1 MQVQSKVIIR
11 ESFSFHIPPQ
21 QIHHFSPLLLY
32 DISVYHLF
40 FRTAYHKPIGKSTFL
55 PTSPVKSAPCS
66 IATFLCLFPLFI
78 GPYCRLH
85 LLAACLA
92 AVLAALA
99 VWLWPAAETEPQRP
113 NSAVDP
119 TAATDPAP
127 DPYLAACQTYYTGAD
142 GREYHL
148 FTAMTPAPQGSTE
161 PVGYHSELIPANDG
175 ASVDF
180 PATVMV
186 EDAVTQDYAAE
197 DFAAL
202 LDSWDVSVTAPEG
215 VSRVKLWDTE
225 EETPESPALLYRRLR
240 ADPTCTHNE
249 VVWTLRM
256 KSGDVLHLT
265 MTVEFEEQ
273 QALRIT
279 PEDAP
284 LETAQE
290 LQALLDRLAEEYN
303 ADTSITV
310 ELPDVTYDAP
320 VSVGCAV
327 TLKGSGTAFAAPV
340 TVTPLSDTER
350 CHAYV
355 RFSEVSFEGDGS
367 GTGVTARAPTYLEN
381 CRVTGWD
388 VGALAVNGG
397 WVYLH
402 GGYIGGNGVGARYD
416 SAYSNSYTYTI
427 RHIDFLNNTTALELL
442 CLPPN
447 SYAALDDCR
456 FRGNGTDVYN
466 PGGYRIEV
474 NNGTE
479 VTL

>member
-1 MQVQSKVIIR
+1 MLLPR
-11 ESFSFHIPPQ
+11 RAELPPA
-21 QIHHFSPLLLY
+21 
-32 DISVYHLF
+32 D
-40 FRTAYHKPIGKSTFL
+40 
-55 PTSPVKSAPCS
+55 
-66 IATFLCLFPLFI
+66 
-78 GPYCRLH
+78 
-85 LLAACLA
+85 
-92 AVLAALA
+92 
-99 VWLWPAAETEPQRP
+99 AET
-113 NSAVDP
+113 P
-119 TAATDPAP
+119 TAPDAAM
-127 DPYLAACQTYYTGAD
+127 DPYLTACQTYYTGAD
-142 GREYHL
+142 GREYHV
-148 FTAMTPAPQGSTE
+148 FTAVTPSIEGRTD
-161 PVGYHSELIPANDG
+161 PVGYRSELIPAG
-175 ASVDF
+175 GTVDF

-215 VSRVKLWDTE
+215 VSRVKLWDAE

-256 KSGDVLHLT
+256 KNGDVLTLT
-265 MTVEFEEQ
+265 QTIELLPQEVRTYSTADTPLDTAEQ
-273 QALRIT
+273 
-279 PEDAP
+279 
-284 LETAQE
+284 
-290 LQALLDRLAEEYN
+290 LQALLDDIAGACD
-303 ADTSITV
+303 ADTSVTV
-310 ELPDVTYDAP
+310 YLPEVTYDAP
-320 VSVGCAV
+320 ITVGCAV
-327 TLKGSGTAFAAPV
+327 ELVGSGTAFAAPV
-340 TVTPLSDTER
+340 TVMPLSDTER

-427 RHIDFLNNTTALELL
+427 RRIDFLNNTTALELL

>member
-92 AVLAALA
+92 AALTAGLA
-99 VWLWPAAETEPQRP
+99 VWLWPTAETEPQRP
-113 NSAVDP
+113 NSAADP
-119 TAATDPAP
+119 AAATDPAP

-142 GREYHL
+142 GREYHV
-148 FTAMTPAPQGSTE
+148 FTAVTPSIEGRTD
-161 PVGYHSELIPANDG
+161 PVGYRSELIPAG
-175 ASVDF
+175 GTVDF

-215 VSRVKLWDTE
+215 VSRVKLWDAE

-340 TVTPLSDTER
+340 TVMPLSDTER

-355 RFSEVSFEGDGS
+355 RFSEVSFEGAGS

-381 CRVTGWD
+381 CRVTGWA
-388 VGALAVNGG
+388 VGGEAVTGG
-397 WVYLH
+397 WLYLRGSH
-402 GGYIGGNGVGARYD
+402 VADCGVGIRYN
-416 SAYSNSYTYTI
+416 SAYSSSYTYFADKMT
-427 RHIDFLNNTTALELL
+427 FVQNGTALELL
-442 CLPPN
+442 CMPPDG
-447 SYAALDDCR
+447 YIELQGCR
-456 FRGNGTDVYN
+456 FHGNGTDVYN

-474 NNGTE
+474 NNGT
-479 VTL
+479 

>member
-1 MQVQSKVIIR
+1 MERKICPHCGAPLQA
-11 ESFSFHIPPQ
+11 EASFCPRCTAT
-21 QIHHFSPLLLY
+21 LTE
-32 DISVYHLF
+32 
-40 FRTAYHKPIGKSTFL
+40 RTAMTMPRTGRR
-55 PTSPVKSAPCS
+55 
-66 IATFLCLFPLFI
+66 
-78 GPYCRLH
+78 RLR
-85 LLAACLA
+85 LLAVGFA
-92 AVLAALA
+92 AALTAGLA
-99 VWLWPAAETEPQRP
+99 VWLWPTAETEPQRP
-113 NSAVDP
+113 NSAADP
-119 TAATDPAP
+119 VLAADPVMDA
-127 DPYLAACQTYYTGAD
+127 YTAACQTYYTGAD

-148 FTAMTPAPQGSTE
+148 FTARTPAPQGSTE

-175 ASVDF
+175 ASVDC
-180 PATVMV
+180 PATVIA

-202 LDSWDVSVTAPEG
+202 LDSWDVSVNAPEG
-215 VSRVKLWDTE
+215 VGRVTLRE
-225 EETPESPALLYRRLR
+225 AQVEAENSPALLYRRLR
-240 ADPTCTHNE
+240 ADTTCTHNE
-249 VVWTLRM
+249 VVWTLYM
-256 KSGDVLHLT
+256 KNGDEIQLT
-265 MTVEFEEQ
+265 MTVEYEEQ
-273 QALRIT
+273 TTLYFGQQ
-279 PEDAP
+279 DAP
-284 LETAQE
+284 LDTAQE
-290 LQALLDRLAEEYN
+290 LQALLDRLAQEYD
-303 ADTSITV
+303 ADTAITV
-310 ELPDVTYDAP
+310 ELPRVTYDRP
-320 VSVGCAV
+320 ITVGCAV
-327 TLKGSGTAFAAPV
+327 TLRGTGTVFAAPV

-402 GGYIGGNGVGARYD
+402 GGYIGGNGAGARYD

>member
-1 MQVQSKVIIR
+1 M
-11 ESFSFHIPPQ
+11 
-21 QIHHFSPLLLY
+21 
-32 DISVYHLF
+32 
-40 FRTAYHKPIGKSTFL
+40 
-55 PTSPVKSAPCS
+55 
-66 IATFLCLFPLFI
+66 
-78 GPYCRLH
+78 
-85 LLAACLA
+85 
-92 AVLAALA
+92 
-99 VWLWPAAETEPQRP
+99 
-113 NSAVDP
+113 
-119 TAATDPAP
+119 
-127 DPYLAACQTYYTGAD
+127 
-142 GREYHL
+142 
-148 FTAMTPAPQGSTE
+148 FTAMTPNPYDPTT
-161 PVGYHSELIPANDG
+161 PVGYCCRLIPDG
-175 ASVDF
+175 SGNDF

-186 EDAVTQDYAAE
+186 QDATTQEDCPE

-215 VSRVKLWDTE
+215 VGRVSLREAELETADT
-225 EETPESPALLYRRLR
+225 PALLYRRLWG
-240 ADPTCTHNE
+240 DNTCTHNE

-290 LQALLDRLAEEYN
+290 LQALLDRLAEEYD

>member
-92 AVLAALA
+92 AALVALA

-113 NSAVDP
+113 NSAADP
-119 TAATDPAP
+119 AAATDPAP

-175 ASVDF
+175 ASVDCL
-180 PATVMV
+180 ATVIA
-186 EDAVTQDYAAE
+186 EDAVTQEYVQG
-197 DFAAL
+197 DFIAL
-202 LDSWDVSVTAPEG
+202 MDSWEVTVTAPEG
-215 VSRVKLWDTE
+215 VSRVKLWDAE

-249 VVWTLRM
+249 VVWTLYM
-256 KSGDVLHLT
+256 KNGDEIQLT

-273 QALRIT
+273 TTLYFGQQ
-279 PEDAP
+279 DAP

-290 LQALLDRLAEEYN
+290 LQALLDRLAEEYD

-327 TLKGSGTAFAAPV
+327 TLKGSGTTFAAPV

-355 RFSEVSFEGDGS
+355 RFSEVSFEGDGG

-427 RHIDFLNNTTALELL
+427 RRIDFLNNTTALELL

-456 FRGNGTDVYN
+456 FRGNDVDVAN
-466 PGGYRIEV
+466 PGSYRIEV

>member
-55 PTSPVKSAPCS
+55 STSPVKSAPCS

-92 AVLAALA
+92 AALVALA

-113 NSAVDP
+113 NSAADP
-119 TAATDPAP
+119 AAATDPAP

-175 ASVDF
+175 ASVDCL
-180 PATVMV
+180 ATVIA
-186 EDAVTQDYAAE
+186 EDAVTQEYVQG
-197 DFAAL
+197 DFIAL
-202 LDSWDVSVTAPEG
+202 MDSWEVTVNAPEG
-215 VSRVKLWDTE
+215 VGRVTLRE
-225 EETPESPALLYRRLR
+225 AQVEAENSPALLYRRLR

-249 VVWTLRM
+249 VVWT
-256 KSGDVLHLT
+256 
-265 MTVEFEEQ
+265 
-273 QALRIT
+273 LRIT

-427 RHIDFLNNTTALELL
+427 RRIDFLNNTTALELL

>member
-78 GPYCRLH
+78 GPYCRLR

-113 NSAVDP
+113 DGMDNPVLAADP
-119 TAATDPAP
+119 VMDAYT
-127 DPYLAACQTYYTGAD
+127 AACQTYYTGAD
-142 GREYHL
+142 GREYHV
-148 FTAMTPAPQGSTE
+148 FTAVTPSIEGRTD
-161 PVGYHSELIPANDG
+161 PVGYRSELIPAG
-175 ASVDF
+175 GTVDF

-215 VSRVKLWDTE
+215 VSRVKLWDAE

-256 KSGDVLHLT
+256 KSGDVLTLT
-265 MTVEFEEQ
+265 QTIELLPQEVRTYSTADTPLDTAEQ
-273 QALRIT
+273 
-279 PEDAP
+279 
-284 LETAQE
+284 
-290 LQALLDRLAEEYN
+290 LQALLDDITGACD
-303 ADTSITV
+303 ADTSVTV
-310 ELPDVTYDAP
+310 YLPEVTYDAP
-320 VSVGCAV
+320 ITVGCAV
-327 TLKGSGTAFAAPV
+327 ELVGSGTTFTAPITVAPLKNTDLTCAF
-340 TVTPLSDTER
+340 
-350 CHAYV
+350 V
-355 RFSEVSFEGDGS
+355 RFRQINFTGDGS
-367 GTGVTARAPTYLEN
+367 GTGITAAAPTYLEES
-381 CRVTGWD
+381 RVTGWA
-388 VGALAVNGG
+388 VGGEAVTGG
-397 WVYLH
+397 WLYLRGSH
-402 GGYIGGNGVGARYD
+402 VADCGVGIRYN
-416 SAYSNSYTYTI
+416 SAYSSSYTYFADKMT
-427 RHIDFLNNTTALELL
+427 FVQNGTALELL
-442 CLPPN
+442 CMPPDG
-447 SYAALDDCR
+447 YIELQGCR
-456 FRGNGTDVYN
+456 FHGNGTDVYN

>member
-1 MQVQSKVIIR
+1 MERKICPHCGAPLQ
-11 ESFSFHIPPQ
+11 EEASFCPRCTAT
-21 QIHHFSPLLLY
+21 LTE
-32 DISVYHLF
+32 
-40 FRTAYHKPIGKSTFL
+40 RTAMTMPRTGRR
-55 PTSPVKSAPCS
+55 
-66 IATFLCLFPLFI
+66 
-78 GPYCRLH
+78 RLH

-92 AVLAALA
+92 AALVALA

-113 NSAVDP
+113 NSAADP
-119 TAATDPAP
+119 AAATDPVMDA
-127 DPYLAACQTYYTGAD
+127 YTAACQTYYTGAD
-142 GREYHL
+142 GREYHV
-148 FTAMTPAPQGSTE
+148 FTAVTPSIEGRTD
-161 PVGYHSELIPANDG
+161 PVGYRSELIPAG
-175 ASVDF
+175 GTVDF

-215 VSRVKLWDTE
+215 VSRVKLWDAE
-225 EETPESPALLYRRLR
+225 EKTPESPALLYRRLR

-355 RFSEVSFEGDGS
+355 RFSEVSFEGDGG

-381 CRVTGWD
+381 CRVTG
-388 VGALAVNGG
+388 
-397 WVYLH
+397 
-402 GGYIGGNGVGARYD
+402 
-416 SAYSNSYTYTI
+416 
-427 RHIDFLNNTTALELL
+427 
-442 CLPPN
+442 
-447 SYAALDDCR
+447 
-456 FRGNGTDVYN
+456 
-466 PGGYRIEV
+466 
-474 NNGTE
+474 
-479 VTL
+479 

>member
-92 AVLAALA
+92 AALVALA

-113 NSAVDP
+113 DGTADP
-119 TAATDPAP
+119 VLAADPVMDA
-127 DPYLAACQTYYTGAD
+127 YTAACQTYYTGAD

-175 ASVDF
+175 ASVDC
-180 PATVMV
+180 PATVIA

-215 VSRVKLWDTE
+215 VSRVKLWDAE

-273 QALRIT
+273 TTLYFGRQ
-279 PEDAP
+279 DAP

-290 LQALLDRLAEEYN
+290 LQALLDRLADEYD

-327 TLKGSGTAFAAPV
+327 TLKGSGTTFAAPV

>member
-1 MQVQSKVIIR
+1 MG
-11 ESFSFHIPPQ
+11 FAAA
-21 QIHHFSPLLLY
+21 L
-32 DISVYHLF
+32 
-40 FRTAYHKPIGKSTFL
+40 TAG
-55 PTSPVKSAPCS
+55 
-66 IATFLCLFPLFI
+66 
-78 GPYCRLH
+78 
-85 LLAACLA
+85 
-92 AVLAALA
+92 LA
-99 VWLWPAAETEPQRP
+99 VWLWPTAETEPQRP
-113 NSAVDP
+113 DGTADP
-119 TAATDPAP
+119 VLAADPVMDA
-127 DPYLAACQTYYTGAD
+127 YTAACQTYYTGAD

-175 ASVDF
+175 ASVDC
-180 PATVMV
+180 PATAIA

-215 VSRVKLWDTE
+215 VGRVSLREAELEAADT
-225 EETPESPALLYRRLR
+225 PALLYRRLWG
-240 ADPTCTHNE
+240 DNTCTHNE
-249 VVWTLRM
+249 IVWTLRM

-290 LQALLDRLAEEYN
+290 LQALLDRLAEEYD

-381 CRVTGWD
+381 CRVTDWD

-456 FRGNGTDVYN
+456 FRGNDVDVAN
-466 PGGYRIEV
+466 PGSYRIEV

>member
-78 GPYCRLH
+78 GPYCRLR

-142 GREYHL
+142 GREYHV
-148 FTAMTPAPQGSTE
+148 FTAVTPSIEGRTD
-161 PVGYHSELIPANDG
+161 PVGYRSELIPAG
-175 ASVDF
+175 GTVDF

-186 EDAVTQDYAAE
+186 EDAVTQEYVQG
-197 DFAAL
+197 DFIAL
-202 LDSWDVSVTAPEG
+202 LDSWEVTVNAPEG
-215 VSRVKLWDTE
+215 VGRVTLRE
-225 EETPESPALLYRRLR
+225 AQVEAENSPALLYRRLR
-240 ADPTCTHNE
+240 ADTTCTHNE
-249 VVWTLRM
+249 VVWTLYM
-256 KSGDVLHLT
+256 KNGDEIQLT
-265 MTVEFEEQ
+265 MTVEYEEQ
-273 QALRIT
+273 TTLYFGQQ
-279 PEDAP
+279 DAP
-284 LETAQE
+284 LDTAQA
-290 LQALLDRLAEEYN
+290 LQALLDRLAQEYD
-303 ADTSITV
+303 ADTAITV

-340 TVTPLSDTER
+340 TVMPLSDTER

-355 RFSEVSFEGDGS
+355 RFSEVSFGG
-367 GTGVTARAPTYLEN
+367 GGM
-381 CRVTGWD
+381 
-388 VGALAVNGG
+388 GAEPA
-397 WVYLH
+397 
-402 GGYIGGNGVGARYD
+402 
-416 SAYSNSYTYTI
+416 
-427 RHIDFLNNTTALELL
+427 
-442 CLPPN
+442 
-447 SYAALDDCR
+447 
-456 FRGNGTDVYN
+456 
-466 PGGYRIEV
+466 
-474 NNGTE
+474 
-479 VTL
+479 

>member
-21 QIHHFSPLLLY
+21 QIHHFPPLLLY

-55 PTSPVKSAPCS
+55 STSPVKSAPCS

-92 AVLAALA
+92 AALVALA

-113 NSAVDP
+113 DGAADP
-119 TAATDPAP
+119 AAATDPAP
-127 DPYLAACQTYYTGAD
+127 DPYLTACQTYYTAGD
-142 GREYHL
+142 GREYHV
-148 FTAMTPAPQGSTE
+148 FTAMTPNPYDPTT
-161 PVGYHSELIPANDG
+161 PVGYCCRLIPDG
-175 ASVDF
+175 SGNDF

-186 EDAVTQDYAAE
+186 QDATTQEDCPE
-197 DFAAL
+197 DFAPL
-202 LDSWDVSVTAPEG
+202 LDSWDVTVSAPEG
-215 VSRVKLWDTE
+215 VGRVSLWEAELETADT
-225 EETPESPALLYRRLR
+225 PALLYRRLWG
-240 ADPTCTHNE
+240 DNTCTHNE
-249 VVWTLRM
+249 IVWTLRM

-290 LQALLDRLAEEYN
+290 LQALLDRLAEEYD

-427 RHIDFLNNTTALELL
+427 RRIDFLNNTTALELL

>member
-21 QIHHFSPLLLY
+21 QIHHFPPLLLY

-55 PTSPVKSAPCS
+55 STSPVKSAPCS

-92 AVLAALA
+92 AALVALA

-113 NSAVDP
+113 DGMDNPVLAADP
-119 TAATDPAP
+119 VMDAYT
-127 DPYLAACQTYYTGAD
+127 AACQTYYTGAD
-142 GREYHL
+142 GREYHV
-148 FTAMTPAPQGSTE
+148 FTAVTPSIEGRTD
-161 PVGYHSELIPANDG
+161 PVGYRSELIPAG
-175 ASVDF
+175 GTVDF

-215 VSRVKLWDTE
+215 VSRVKLWDAE

-290 LQALLDRLAEEYN
+290 LQALLDRAAE
-303 ADTSITV
+303 
-310 ELPDVTYDAP
+310 
-320 VSVGCAV
+320 
-327 TLKGSGTAFAAPV
+327 AFAGAQ
-340 TVTPLSDTER
+340 LER
-350 CHAYV
+350 
-355 RFSEVSFEGDGS
+355 SFRTLG
-367 GTGVTARAPTYLEN
+367 YYK
-381 CRVTGWD
+381 
-388 VGALAVNGG
+388 AV
-397 WVYLH
+397 L
-402 GGYIGGNGVGARYD
+402 I
-416 SAYSNSYTYTI
+416 
-427 RHIDFLNNTTALELL
+427 
-442 CLPPN
+442 
-447 SYAALDDCR
+447 
-456 FRGNGTDVYN
+456 
-466 PGGYRIEV
+466 
-474 NNGTE
+474 
-479 VTL
+479 

>member
-78 GPYCRLH
+78 GPYCRLR

-92 AVLAALA
+92 AALVALA
-99 VWLWPAAETEPQRP
+99 VWLWQAAETEPQRP
-113 NSAVDP
+113 NSTADP
-119 TAATDPAP
+119 AAATDPAP
-127 DPYLAACQTYYTGAD
+127 DPYLAACQTYYTAED
-142 GREYHL
+142 GREYHV
-148 FTAMTPAPQGSTE
+148 FTAMTPNLYDPTT
-161 PVGYHSELIPANDG
+161 PVGYCCRLIPDG
-175 ASVDF
+175 GSNDF

-186 EDAVTQDYAAE
+186 QDATTQEDCLE
-197 DFAAL
+197 DFAPL

-215 VSRVKLWDTE
+215 VSRVSLREAELETADT
-225 EETPESPALLYRRLR
+225 PALLYRRLWG
-240 ADPTCTHNE
+240 DNTCTHNE
-249 VVWTLRM
+249 IVWTLRM
-256 KSGDVLHLT
+256 KNGDVLTLT
-265 MTVEFEEQ
+265 QTIELLPQEV
-273 QALRIT
+273 RT
-279 PEDAP
+279 YSTEDAP
-284 LETAQE
+284 LETVQE

-355 RFSEVSFEGDGS
+355 RFSEVSFEGDGG

-381 CRVTGWD
+381 CRVTGWE

-427 RHIDFLNNTTALELL
+427 RRIDFLNNTTALELL

>member
-1 MQVQSKVIIR
+1 MTDMTKTDKKCPHCGAPLAQDASFCPHCTATLAQRRVI
-11 ESFSFHIPPQ
+11 
-21 QIHHFSPLLLY
+21 
-32 DISVYHLF
+32 
-40 FRTAYHKPIGKSTFL
+40 AL
-55 PTSPVKSAPCS
+55 PRAGHRRSRW
-66 IATFLCLFPLFI
+66 L
-78 GPYCRLH
+78 
-85 LLAACLA
+85 LLAAVIAAAAAA
-92 AVLAALA
+92 AVLWLSRPGGTPPEDTADKEDAAQ
-99 VWLWPAAETEPQRP
+99 AA
-113 NSAVDP
+113 A
-119 TAATDPAP
+119 

-142 GREYHL
+142 GREYHV
-148 FTAMTPAPQGSTE
+148 FTAVTPSIEGRTD
-161 PVGYHSELIPANDG
+161 PVGYRSELIPAG
-175 ASVDF
+175 GTVDF

-215 VSRVKLWDTE
+215 VSRVKLWDAE

-240 ADPTCTHNE
+240 AEPSCTHNE
-249 VVWTLRM
+249 VEWTLYM
-256 KSGDVLHLT
+256 KNGDVLHLS

-290 LQALLDRLAEEYN
+290 LQVLLDRLAEEYD

-427 RHIDFLNNTTALELL
+427 RRIDFLNNTTALELL
-442 CLPPN
+442 CLPPH

-479 VTL
+479 VALSAGRDAAA

>member
-1 MQVQSKVIIR
+1 M
-11 ESFSFHIPPQ
+11 PPLRCAGAGGGLLL
-21 QIHHFSPLLLY
+21 SPLHRHA
-32 DISVYHLF
+32 DRAH
-40 FRTAYHKPIGKSTFL
+40 RHDH
-55 PTSPVKSAPCS
+55 APHWQ
-66 IATFLCLFPLFI
+66 APPAPA
-78 GPYCRLH
+78 GGVPCRGTGRFGR
-85 LLAACLA
+85 
-92 AVLAALA
+92 LA
-99 VWLWPAAETEPQRP
+99 VAGRRNGAA
-113 NSAVDP
+113 AADP
-119 TAATDPAP
+119 VMDAYT
-127 DPYLAACQTYYTGAD
+127 AACQTYYTGAD
-142 GREYHL
+142 GREYHV
-148 FTAMTPAPQGSTE
+148 FTAVTPSIEGRTD
-161 PVGYHSELIPANDG
+161 PVGYRSELIPAG
-175 ASVDF
+175 GTVAF

-215 VSRVKLWDTE
+215 VSRVKLWDAE

-290 LQALLDRLAEEYN
+290 LQA
-303 ADTSITV
+303 DTSITV

-340 TVTPLSDTER
+340 TVMPLSDTER

-355 RFSEVSFEGDGS
+355 RFSEVSFEGDGG

-381 CRVTGWD
+381 CRVTDWD

-427 RHIDFLNNTTALELL
+427 RRIDFLNNTTALELL

>member
-78 GPYCRLH
+78 GPYCRLR

-113 NSAVDP
+113 NSVADP
-119 TAATDPAP
+119 AAATDPAP

-142 GREYHL
+142 GREYHV
-148 FTAMTPAPQGSTE
+148 FTAMTPNLYDPTT
-161 PVGYHSELIPANDG
+161 PVGYCCRLIPDG
-175 ASVDF
+175 SGNDF

-215 VSRVKLWDTE
+215 VSRVKLWDAE

-290 LQALLDRLAEEYN
+290 LQALLDRLAEEYD

-427 RHIDFLNNTTALELL
+427 RRIDFLNNTTALELL

>member
-1 MQVQSKVIIR
+1 MTDMTKTDKKCPHCGAPLAQDASFCPHCTATLAQRRVI
-11 ESFSFHIPPQ
+11 
-21 QIHHFSPLLLY
+21 
-32 DISVYHLF
+32 
-40 FRTAYHKPIGKSTFL
+40 AL
-55 PTSPVKSAPCS
+55 PRAGHRRSRW
-66 IATFLCLFPLFI
+66 L
-78 GPYCRLH
+78 
-85 LLAACLA
+85 LLAAVIAAAAAA
-92 AVLAALA
+92 AVLWLSRPGGTPPEDTADKEDAAQ
-99 VWLWPAAETEPQRP
+99 AA
-113 NSAVDP
+113 A
-119 TAATDPAP
+119 

-142 GREYHL
+142 GREYHV
-148 FTAMTPAPQGSTE
+148 FTAVTPSIEGRTD
-161 PVGYHSELIPANDG
+161 PVGYRSELIPAG
-175 ASVDF
+175 GTVDF

-202 LDSWDVSVTAPEG
+202 LDSWEVTVTAPEG
-215 VSRVKLWDTE
+215 VSRVKLWDAE

-249 VVWTLRM
+249 VVWTLYM
-256 KSGDVLHLT
+256 KNGDEIQLT

-273 QALRIT
+273 TTLYFGQQ
-279 PEDAP
+279 DAP

-290 LQALLDRLAEEYN
+290 LQALLDRLAEEYD

-327 TLKGSGTAFAAPV
+327 TLKGSGTTFAAPV

-355 RFSEVSFEGDGS
+355 RFSEVSFEGDGG

-427 RHIDFLNNTTALELL
+427 RRIDFLNNTTALELL

-479 VTL
+479 VALSAGRDAAA

>member
-92 AVLAALA
+92 AALLLLLPRRA
-99 VWLWPAAETEPQRP
+99 ELPPADAET
-113 NSAVDP
+113 P
-119 TAATDPAP
+119 TAPDAAM
-127 DPYLAACQTYYTGAD
+127 DPYLTACQTYYTAGD
-142 GREYHL
+142 GREYHV
-148 FTAMTPAPQGSTE
+148 FTAMTPNPYDPTT
-161 PVGYHSELIPANDG
+161 PVGYCCRLIPDG
-175 ASVDF
+175 SGNDF

-186 EDAVTQDYAAE
+186 QDATTQEDCPE

-215 VSRVKLWDTE
+215 VSRVKLWDAE

-273 QALRIT
+273 TTLYFGQQ
-279 PEDAP
+279 DAP
-284 LETAQE
+284 LDTAQE
-290 LQALLDRLAEEYN
+290 LQALLDRLAEEYD

-327 TLKGSGTAFAAPV
+327 TLKGSGTTFAAPV

>member
-1 MQVQSKVIIR
+1 MG
-11 ESFSFHIPPQ
+11 FAAA
-21 QIHHFSPLLLY
+21 L
-32 DISVYHLF
+32 
-40 FRTAYHKPIGKSTFL
+40 TAG
-55 PTSPVKSAPCS
+55 
-66 IATFLCLFPLFI
+66 
-78 GPYCRLH
+78 
-85 LLAACLA
+85 
-92 AVLAALA
+92 LA
-99 VWLWPAAETEPQRP
+99 VWLWPTAETEPQRP
-113 NSAVDP
+113 DGTADP
-119 TAATDPAP
+119 VLAADPVMDA
-127 DPYLAACQTYYTGAD
+127 YTAACQTYYTGAD

-175 ASVDF
+175 ASVDC
-180 PATVMV
+180 PATVIA

-215 VSRVKLWDTE
+215 VGRVSLREAELEAADT
-225 EETPESPALLYRRLR
+225 PALLYRRLWG
-240 ADPTCTHNE
+240 DNPCTHNE
-249 VVWTLRM
+249 IVWTLRM

-290 LQALLDRLAEEYN
+290 LQALLDRLAEEYDAN
-303 ADTSITV
+303 TSITV

-327 TLKGSGTAFAAPV
+327 TLKGSGTTFAAPV

-427 RHIDFLNNTTALELL
+427 RRIDFLNNTTALELL

>member
-1 MQVQSKVIIR
+1 M
-11 ESFSFHIPPQ
+11 
-21 QIHHFSPLLLY
+21 
-32 DISVYHLF
+32 
-40 FRTAYHKPIGKSTFL
+40 
-55 PTSPVKSAPCS
+55 
-66 IATFLCLFPLFI
+66 
-78 GPYCRLH
+78 
-85 LLAACLA
+85 
-92 AVLAALA
+92 A

-113 NSAVDP
+113 NSAADP
-119 TAATDPAP
+119 AAATDPAP

-161 PVGYHSELIPANDG
+161 PVCYHSELIPANDG
-175 ASVDF
+175 ASVDCL
-180 PATVMV
+180 ATVIA
-186 EDAVTQDYAAE
+186 EDAVTQEYVQG
-197 DFAAL
+197 DFIAL
-202 LDSWDVSVTAPEG
+202 MDSWEVTVTAPEG
-215 VSRVKLWDTE
+215 VSRVKLWDAE

-249 VVWTLRM
+249 VVWTLYM
-256 KSGDVLHLT
+256 KNGDEIQLT

-273 QALRIT
+273 TTLYFGQQ
-279 PEDAP
+279 DAP

-290 LQALLDRLAEEYN
+290 LQALLDRLAEEYD

-327 TLKGSGTAFAAPV
+327 TLKGSGTTFAAPV

-355 RFSEVSFEGDGS
+355 RFSEVSFEGDGG

-427 RHIDFLNNTTALELL
+427 RRIDFLNNTTALELL

-456 FRGNGTDVYN
+456 FRGNDVDVAN
-466 PGGYRIEV
+466 PGSYRIEV

>member
-1 MQVQSKVIIR
+1 MI
-11 ESFSFHIPPQ
+11 
-21 QIHHFSPLLLY
+21 LY

-78 GPYCRLH
+78 GPYCRLR

-92 AVLAALA
+92 AAFAAGLA
-99 VWLWPAAETEPQRP
+99 VWLWPTAETEPQRP
-113 NSAVDP
+113 DGMDNPVLAADP
-119 TAATDPAP
+119 VMDAYT
-127 DPYLAACQTYYTGAD
+127 AACQTYYTGAD
-142 GREYHL
+142 GREYHV
-148 FTAMTPAPQGSTE
+148 FTAMTPNLYDPTT
-161 PVGYHSELIPANDG
+161 PVGYCCRLIPDG
-175 ASVDF
+175 GSNDF

-186 EDAVTQDYAAE
+186 QDATTQEDCPE
-197 DFAAL
+197 DFAPL
-202 LDSWDVSVTAPEG
+202 LDSWDVTVSAPEG
-215 VSRVKLWDTE
+215 VGRVSLREAELETADT
-225 EETPESPALLYRRLR
+225 PALLYRRLWGNN
-240 ADPTCTHNE
+240 TCTHNE
-249 VVWTLRM
+249 IVWTLRM
-256 KSGDVLHLT
+256 KNGDVLTLT
-265 MTVEFEEQ
+265 QTIELLPQEVRTYST
-273 QALRIT
+273 A
-279 PEDAP
+279 DAP

-290 LQALLDRLAEEYN
+290 LQALLDRLAEEYD

-340 TVTPLSDTER
+340 TVMPLSDTER

-355 RFSEVSFEGDGS
+355 RFSEVSFEGDGG

-427 RHIDFLNNTTALELL
+427 RRIDFLNNTTALELL

-447 SYAALDDCR
+447 SYAALDGCR
-456 FRGNGTDVYN
+456 FHGNGTDVRN

>member
-55 PTSPVKSAPCS
+55 PTSPVKGAPCS

-92 AVLAALA
+92 AALVALA
-99 VWLWPAAETEPQRP
+99 VWLWPTAETEPQRP
-113 NSAVDP
+113 NSAADP
-119 TAATDPAP
+119 AAATDPAP
-127 DPYLAACQTYYTGAD
+127 DPYLAACQTYYTAGD
-142 GREYHL
+142 GREYHV
-148 FTAMTPAPQGSTE
+148 FTAVTPSIEGRTD
-161 PVGYHSELIPANDG
+161 PVGYRSELIPAG
-175 ASVDF
+175 GTVDF

-197 DFAAL
+197 DFAPL
-202 LDSWDVSVTAPEG
+202 LDSWDVTVSAPEG
-215 VSRVKLWDTE
+215 VGRVSLREAELETADT
-225 EETPESPALLYRRLR
+225 PALLYRRLWG
-240 ADPTCTHNE
+240 DNTCTHNE
-249 VVWTLRM
+249 IVWTLRM
-256 KSGDVLHLT
+256 KNGDVLTLT
-265 MTVEFEEQ
+265 QTIELLPQEVRTYSTADTPLDTAEQ
-273 QALRIT
+273 
-279 PEDAP
+279 
-284 LETAQE
+284 
-290 LQALLDRLAEEYN
+290 LQALLDDITGACD
-303 ADTSITV
+303 ADTSVTV
-310 ELPDVTYDAP
+310 YLPEVTYDAP
-320 VSVGCAV
+320 ITVGCAV
-327 TLKGSGTAFAAPV
+327 ELVGSGTTFTAPITVAPLKNTDLTCAF
-340 TVTPLSDTER
+340 
-350 CHAYV
+350 V
-355 RFSEVSFEGDGS
+355 RFRQINFTGDGS
-367 GTGVTARAPTYLEN
+367 GTGITAAAPTYLEN

>member
-1 MQVQSKVIIR
+1 MTDMTKTDKECPHCGAPLAQDASFCPHCTATLAQRRVIALPR
-11 ESFSFHIPPQ
+11 AGHRRSRW
-21 QIHHFSPLLLY
+21 LLM
-32 DISVYHLF
+32 
-40 FRTAYHKPIGKSTFL
+40 
-55 PTSPVKSAPCS
+55 
-66 IATFLCLFPLFI
+66 
-78 GPYCRLH
+78 
-85 LLAACLA
+85 A
-92 AVLAALA
+92 AVIAAAAAA
-99 VWLWPAAETEPQRP
+99 VVLWLSRPGGTPPEDTADKEDAMQAA
-113 NSAVDP
+113 A
-119 TAATDPAP
+119 

-142 GREYHL
+142 GREYHV
-148 FTAMTPAPQGSTE
+148 FTAVTPSIEGRTD
-161 PVGYHSELIPANDG
+161 PVGYRSELIPAG
-175 ASVDF
+175 GTVDF

-215 VSRVKLWDTE
+215 VSRVKLWDAE

-249 VVWTLRM
+249 VVWTLYM
-256 KSGDVLHLT
+256 KNGDVLHLT

-290 LQALLDRLAEEYN
+290 LQALLDRLAEEYD
-303 ADTSITV
+303 ADMSITV

-340 TVTPLSDTER
+340 TVKPLSDTER

-355 RFSEVSFEGDGS
+355 RFSEVSFEGDGN

-427 RHIDFLNNTTALELL
+427 RRIDFLNNTTALELL
-442 CLPPN
+442 CLPPH

-479 VTL
+479 VALPAGRDAAA

>member
-1 MQVQSKVIIR
+1 MTDMTKTDKKCPHCGAPLAQDASFCPHCTATLAQRRVI
-11 ESFSFHIPPQ
+11 
-21 QIHHFSPLLLY
+21 
-32 DISVYHLF
+32 
-40 FRTAYHKPIGKSTFL
+40 AL
-55 PTSPVKSAPCS
+55 PRAGHRRSRW
-66 IATFLCLFPLFI
+66 L
-78 GPYCRLH
+78 
-85 LLAACLA
+85 LLAAVIAAAA
-92 AVLAALA
+92 AVVLWLSRPGDTPPEDTADKEDAAQ
-99 VWLWPAAETEPQRP
+99 AA
-113 NSAVDP
+113 
-119 TAATDPAP
+119 

-142 GREYHL
+142 GREYHV
-148 FTAMTPAPQGSTE
+148 FTAVTPSIEGRTD
-161 PVGYHSELIPANDG
+161 PVGYRSELIPAG
-175 ASVDF
+175 GTVDF

-215 VSRVKLWDTE
+215 VSRVKLWDAE

-256 KSGDVLHLT
+256 KSGDVLRLT
-265 MTVEFEEQ
+265 MTVEFEVQ

-427 RHIDFLNNTTALELL
+427 RRIDFLNNTTALELL
-442 CLPPN
+442 CLPPH

-479 VTL
+479 VALSAGRDAAA